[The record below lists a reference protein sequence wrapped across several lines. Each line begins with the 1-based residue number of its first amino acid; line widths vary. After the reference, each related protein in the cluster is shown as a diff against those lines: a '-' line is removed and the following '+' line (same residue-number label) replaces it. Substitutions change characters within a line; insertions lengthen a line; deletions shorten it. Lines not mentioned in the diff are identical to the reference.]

1 VMEKPY
7 RVQRC
12 TTHFHACDCRE
23 WRFERMHAAAI
34 AVLRNHYGL
43 SQAATKDVMAS
54 LLEAVEM
61 SVEELG
67 GGDTQ
72 KT

>member
-1 VMEKPY
+1 MEKPMP
-7 RVQRC
+7 
-12 TTHFHACDCRE
+12 
-23 WRFERMHAAAI
+23 FEQLHAAAI
-34 AVLRNHYGL
+34 AVLRNYYGL
-43 SQAATKDVMAS
+43 SQAATKDVMAG
-54 LLEAVEM
+54 LLAAVEM